1 MLNSTHHWY
10 PINSSFFQTIPV
22 HNQNTSPFWN
32 PLYAII
38 HKYNIHLVAR
48 EYVQSVLETRAV
60 PEWLCPLL
68 STLSLSFFPCL
79 QKADRIPRNHVGA
92 SRIAHVFRVF
102 LFFYFSLS
110 LYASPLFFYRS
121 RFISR
126 EIHTSGGLAVD
137 WRGRRLVVTRGSHR
151 LHRCW
156 ITGALG
162 AAIKLHSGG
171 NVGTR
176 AEQIRRQRMNVAGA
190 SISRLFR
197 PRVLCPFE
205 IRCACAF
212 TFGNCINSD
221 NLYTLWNR

>member
-1 MLNSTHHWY
+1 M
-10 PINSSFFQTIPV
+10 
-22 HNQNTSPFWN
+22 
-32 PLYAII
+32 
-38 HKYNIHLVAR
+38 
-48 EYVQSVLETRAV
+48 
-60 PEWLCPLL
+60 
-68 STLSLSFFPCL
+68 
-79 QKADRIPRNHVGA
+79 
-92 SRIAHVFRVF
+92 FRVF

-126 EIHTSGGLAVD
+126 EIHTSDGLAVD
-137 WRGRRLVVTRGSHR
+137 WRGRRLVVTRGSRR

-212 TFGNCINSD
+212 TRSSSETASIRIIYIRFGIVKRNSHSQFREIFKVLGFWKIFKARINLKRGKNKKITILS
-221 NLYTLWNR
+221 LSKKYP